1 MLEQFEYGRP
11 APLSRLK
18 GWKLLFLY
26 LLVKIRHDVGS
37 SCSRHR
43 AHLLTASV
51 SNLVGPTDRLSS
63 VV

>member
-11 APLSRLK
+11 APLSCLR
-18 GWKLLFLY
+18 GWKLLFLS

-43 AHLLTASV
+43 AHLLIASV
-51 SNLVGPTDRLSS
+51 SNLVGHMDRLSS

>member
-11 APLSRLK
+11 APLSCLR
-18 GWKLLFLY
+18 GWKLLFLS
-26 LLVKIRHDVGS
+26 LLVKIRDDVGS

-43 AHLLTASV
+43 AHLLMALV
-51 SNLVGPTDRLSS
+51 SDSMGPTDRLSS